1 MTRQLDTDVSLRSRE
16 AAPRNGA
23 TIAPAAS
30 LLLAEL
36 ERSLEASLRALF
48 SRDLEGLE
56 RATCEQIGL
65 RRSLQILWP
74 ETLVPQ
80 NLVSQNLASQSLGS
94 QSPVSQPSVSHSA
107 GQDVRAQNRPAPEL
121 DPACAAGLRAA
132 EWRVLYLG
140 RVQAALLTRAQRS
153 LRIVSHRLAGPAASY
168 AAPAYA
174 RPAFEPADRPGKE
187 ENNKIKIEKD
197 IEEEEKARPCRV

>member
-1 MTRQLDTDVSLRSRE
+1 MTWQLDTDVSLRSRE
-16 AAPRNGA
+16 SAPRSGA

-36 ERSLEASLRALF
+36 ERSLEASLRATL

-65 RRSLQILWP
+65 RWSLQSLWP

-80 NLVSQNLASQSLGS
+80 DLVSQSLGS

-140 RVQAALLTRAQRS
+140 RAQAALLTRAQRS